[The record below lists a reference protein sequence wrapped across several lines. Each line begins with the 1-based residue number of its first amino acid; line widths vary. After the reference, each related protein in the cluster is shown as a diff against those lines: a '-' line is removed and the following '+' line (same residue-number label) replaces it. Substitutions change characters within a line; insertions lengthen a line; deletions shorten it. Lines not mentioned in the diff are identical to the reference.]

1 MKISEKQ
8 LKSII
13 KNIITESSDYTPTP
27 EQQQYRH
34 NQNLEE
40 KIELLRTQN
49 NRLEEQLDRYNH
61 YNRKLSNQ
69 LETLENYLR
78 RLMSRM

>member
-13 KNIITESSDYTPTP
+13 KNIITESSEYSDNSLTPD
-27 EQQQYRH
+27 QQH
-34 NQNLEE
+34 NRNLEE
-40 KIELLRTQN
+40 KIDLLKKQN

-61 YNRKLSNQ
+61 YNKRLNDQ
-69 LETLENYLR
+69 LETLQNYLR